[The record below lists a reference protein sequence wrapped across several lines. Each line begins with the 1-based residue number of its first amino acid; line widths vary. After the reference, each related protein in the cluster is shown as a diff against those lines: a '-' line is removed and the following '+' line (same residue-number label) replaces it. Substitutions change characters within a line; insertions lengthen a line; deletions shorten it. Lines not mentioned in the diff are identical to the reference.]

1 MGTDRTAPGAA
12 GGGTVHERET
22 DRASAY
28 GSQSLGMIRFFRH
41 PACASASG
49 TAALAACLL
58 LTLSAACAGG
68 WRAHAPHAS
77 APGTCSWFG
86 DAREGV
92 LYFGES
98 SFWHALREADGD
110 ARADLESRAPQ
121 QVGRFDL
128 VRETPLPPLA
138 TGNPTSHSGTWD
150 VLAHPNGRI
159 YFTSFYDPSGWV
171 DPATGATRRF
181 DAAGTGLNEIALG
194 PDGRLVVTRYGAAD
208 GGDGSVVVLDPE
220 GTIAVEHPLAPS
232 PGAVVA
238 AKSVAW
244 DAARAEVWV
253 NTDVLPRDGA
263 PARFDARVIDFVSG
277 RELARVE
284 SPELHFP
291 RFATDGRSYFAW
303 LDGRRL
309 VLRVTPAGER
319 PGPGTGRE
327 ILLDDAF
334 GAGVDFVQE
343 VRDQPD
349 GRIVVTR
356 WSGAV
361 HVVELDGRVRRV
373 TLPRRAGGFYYTAVA
388 TGERVCA
395 TYCAGVT
402 VTCVPL

>member
-1 MGTDRTAPGAA
+1 MTLAA
-12 GGGTVHERET
+12 
-22 DRASAY
+22 
-28 GSQSLGMIRFFRH
+28 
-41 PACASASG
+41 ACAS
-49 TAALAACLL
+49 
-58 LTLSAACAGG
+58 G
-68 WRAHAPHAS
+68 WRRPEPHAR
-77 APGTCSWFG
+77 AAGLCSWFG

-98 SFWHALREADGD
+98 GFWHALREADGD
-110 ARADLESRAPQ
+110 ARADLDSQAPQ

-128 VRETPLPPLA
+128 AREALLPPLA
-138 TGNPTSHSGTWD
+138 TGNPASHSGTWD
-150 VLAHPNGRI
+150 VLAHPNGRV
-159 YFTSFYDPSGWV
+159 YFTSFYDASGWV
-171 DPATGATRRF
+171 DPSTGAARRF

-194 PDGRLVVTRYGAAD
+194 PDDRLVVTRYGAAD
-208 GGDGSVVVLDPE
+208 GGDGSVVVLDPD
-220 GTIAVEHPLAPS
+220 GTILAEHPLAPA
-232 PGAVVA
+232 PGTVVA
-238 AKSVAW
+238 AKSIAW
-244 DAARAEVWV
+244 DAVRAEIWV

-263 PARFDARVIDFVSG
+263 PARFDARVIDYASG

-284 SPELHFP
+284 TPELHFP
-291 RFATDGRSYFAW
+291 RFAADGRSFFAW

-309 VLRVTPAGER
+309 ALRVTPAGER

-334 GAGVDFVQE
+334 GAGIDFVQE

-349 GRIVVTR
+349 GRVVVTR

-361 HVVELDGRVRRV
+361 HVVEPDGRVRRV
-373 TLPRRAGGFYYTAVA
+373 ALPHTAGGFYYTAVA